1 MICILPNTL
10 VENVKNLIEY
20 NVNKPVSNS
29 YSFCLQSFVSCFHES
44 AGYSKFGIIKN
55 DIIISTMMN
64 LLTGCYA
71 LEV

>member
-29 YSFCLQSFVSCFHES
+29 YCNHLLVAFMKALVI
-44 AGYSKFGIIKN
+44 A
-55 DIIISTMMN
+55 N
-64 LLTGCYA
+64 LDL
-71 LEV
+71 